1 MWHHLQE
8 ERTVETTAM
17 MTIVAHGMDIVKAE
31 KITQAAEVIHTQV
44 VMNVAVGK
52 EFIHLLI
59 GNTLSV
65 GADKNESIHL
75 WIGCICH
82 LVNRTVVVQGLG
94 ALLEV
99 VEKADMKVEADTKSL

>member
-1 MWHHLQE
+1 MWHHPQE
-8 ERTVETTAM
+8 GLTGETTTM
-17 MTIVAHGMDIVKAE
+17 MTIVAHEMDIVEAK

-44 VMNVAVGK
+44 VMNVVVDK

-59 GNTLSV
+59 ENILSV

-82 LVNRTVVVQGLG
+82 PVNHTVVVQGLG
-94 ALLEV
+94 VLLEV
-99 VEKADMKVEADTKSL
+99 MEKADMKVEADTKRR